1 MALNEKDVPTAQ
13 ELNAHVRTAVDG
25 AVRWLDR
32 ALVQP
37 HPGAEAWDQA
47 GFYARMLLLRG
58 LERGELLGWVLQ
70 RDRLAAAPTD
80 GAQELRQAQAYWQE
94 ARPDLHRALEGLRA
108 AADLPP
114 TWATSREALRDARG
128 QLTQAATWL
137 EHLAVGLDG
146 RRQLPEVI
154 VPQTAEVLIP
164 EQDPGLDFL

>member
-1 MALNEKDVPTAQ
+1 MALNEKEVPSGQ

-37 HPGAEAWDQA
+37 HPGPEAWDQA
-47 GFYARMLLLRG
+47 GFYSRMLLLRG

-70 RDRLAAAPTD
+70 RDRLAAAPAD

-94 ARPDLHRALEGLRA
+94 ARPDMHRALEGLRG

-114 TWATSREALRDARG
+114 IWATSREALREART

-137 EHLAVGLDG
+137 EHLAVGLD
-146 RRQLPEVI
+146 RQPER
-154 VPQTAEVLIP
+154 VLDRSDEHEALVTP
-164 EQDPGLDFL
+164 EQSLDFDPL